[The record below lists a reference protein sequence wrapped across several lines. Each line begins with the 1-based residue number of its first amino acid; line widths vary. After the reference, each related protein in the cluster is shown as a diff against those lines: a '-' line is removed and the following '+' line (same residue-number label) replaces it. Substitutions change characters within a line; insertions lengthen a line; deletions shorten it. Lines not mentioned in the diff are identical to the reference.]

1 MKSIQKILLLFL
13 IILNGSLCAATTR
26 SDVIIL
32 EAAGEIKFI
41 SQKIVKDYFYFAQ
54 HKQKNT
60 LLSAYLNETVKE
72 LDKQLIIIASA
83 TKSSDT
89 KDLLTFLAFSSEQIS
104 ETISSP
110 YDEENAALMLDY
122 SETLLE
128 GAESIFNE
136 HSYAFSKEEQML
148 IKVKNMGYYV
158 ERITK
163 YYMAFQAGFTDLN
176 TIRQLHTAVASFDD
190 LLEQLK
196 IYRYDD
202 NESKKSFDTI
212 HDFWRVVRGFY
223 LHIEKR
229 KLPNILNL
237 SALHLKEVLTTLEV
251 YHSKNQ

>member
-1 MKSIQKILLLFL
+1 MKSVRTVLFL
-13 IILNGSLCAATTR
+13 FLVVFNGASSAATTR

-54 HKQKNT
+54 HKEKNSQ
-60 LLSAYLNETVKE
+60 LSSYLNKTLDY
-72 LDKQLIIIASA
+72 LDKQIIVIATA

-89 KDLLTFLAFSSEQIS
+89 KDLLTFLAFSSEQIR
-104 ETISSP
+104 ETISQP
-110 YDEENAALMLDY
+110 YNEENAALMLDY

-128 GAESIFNE
+128 GSESIFNE
-136 HSYAFSKEEQML
+136 HRYAFSKEEQML
-148 IKVKNMGYYV
+148 IKVKNMGYYI

-176 TIRQLHTAVASFDD
+176 NIRQLNMAVSSFDKA
-190 LLEQLK
+190 LEELK
-196 IYRYDD
+196 MYAYED
-202 NESKKSFDTI
+202 ESKKSFITI
-212 HDFWRVVRGFY
+212 SHFWGVVRDLY
-223 LHIEKR
+223 LNIEKR

-237 SALHLKEVLTTLEV
+237 STLHLKEVLTTLEV